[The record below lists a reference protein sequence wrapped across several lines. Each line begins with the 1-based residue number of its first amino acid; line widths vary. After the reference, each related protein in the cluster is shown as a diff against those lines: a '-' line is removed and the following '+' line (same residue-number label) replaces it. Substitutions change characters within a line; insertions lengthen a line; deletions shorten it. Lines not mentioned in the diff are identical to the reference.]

1 MLRYLALAADYDGT
15 LAHDGKVAGSTIKA
29 LERLKESDRRLV
41 MVTGRELDQLQEVFP
56 RLDLFDRVVAENG
69 LLLFRPGSKEEVP
82 LAGTPREEFVEA
94 LRKRDIPFS
103 VGRSIVA
110 TVKPHEGAV
119 LQAIEE
125 TGLELEIIFNKGAVM
140 VLPSGHNKATGLRE
154 ALRELRLSAHNVVG
168 VGDAENDHAFL
179 SLCEVSVAV
188 ANSVDTLK
196 ERADHVTEGERGQG
210 VEELIEALLGDDLR
224 SIKPRKHVVIGERE
238 DGQPVWFEPHGTNVL
253 VAGPSGSGKSSATT
267 ALIERLADAHYQFC
281 LIDPEGD
288 YENFEA
294 GVVLGD
300 TSHAPGTSEILQV
313 LENPDDNVVVNLLD
327 VPLAD
332 RPAYFDGLIGRLAE
346 SRAATGRP
354 HWIVIDEAHHLLP
367 EERGATVTLPKE
379 ITGLLMI
386 TVHPEHVAASALS
399 AVDVMLAVGPRPGE
413 TIKAF
418 AGAVD
423 EKAPEGVPEDHKSGW
438 AVAWLRG
445 SGEAVPFKLAKAR
458 MDRRRHR
465 RKYAEGEL
473 KPERSFYFTGPDGSL
488 NIRAQNL
495 VLFCQ
500 IGDGLDEETWG
511 HHLRQGDYATWF
523 REIIKDEE
531 LAEQAEDLEDL
542 PVEEARPKLREA
554 IERAYTLPA

>member
-15 LAHDGKVAGSTIKA
+15 LAHEGRVTETTVKA
-29 LERLKESDRRLV
+29 LERVKESDRRLLL
-41 MVTGRELDQLQEVFP
+41 VTGRRLDDLQHVFP
-56 RLDLFDRVVAENG
+56 EVELFDRVVAENG
-69 LLLFRPGSKEEVP
+69 LLLFRPESKEEIPLTGPPRQEFLDALDSRDVP
-82 LAGTPREEFVEA
+82 YA
-94 LRKRDIPFS
+94 
-103 VGRSIVA
+103 VGQSIVA
-110 TVKPHEGAV
+110 TVKPHESAV
-119 LQAIEE
+119 LEAIEQ

-168 VGDAENDHAFL
+168 IGDAENDHAFL
-179 SLCEVSVAV
+179 SLCELSVAV

-196 ERADHVTEGERGQG
+196 ERADHVTNGERGSG
-210 VEELIEALLGDDLR
+210 VEELIEALLEDDLR
-224 SIKPRKHVVIGERE
+224 GIVPRKHVVIGERE
-238 DGQPVWFEPHGTNVL
+238 GGEAVWLEPHGTDVL

-267 ALIERLADAHYQFC
+267 ALMERLADEQYQFC

-288 YENFEA
+288 YENFAA

-300 TSHAPGTSEILQV
+300 SSHAPGTSEILQV

-367 EERGATVTLPKE
+367 AERDATITLPKE
-379 ITGLLMI
+379 VTGLLMI
-386 TVHPEHVAASALS
+386 TVHPERVAPAALA
-399 AVDVMLAVGPRPGE
+399 AVDVLLAVGPRPSE
-413 TIKAF
+413 TITAY
-418 AGAVD
+418 AEAVG
-423 EKAPEGVPEDHKSGW
+423 EEPPAGVPADQKSGW

-445 SGEAVPFKLAKAR
+445 SGDAFPFKLAKAR

-473 KPERSFYFTGPDGSL
+473 KPERSFYFTGPEGSL

-495 VLFCQ
+495 VLFSQ

-511 HHLRQGDYATWF
+511 HHLRQGDYAAWF
-523 REIIKDEE
+523 RDIIKDDE
-531 LAEQAEDLEDL
+531 LAELVETLRDR
-542 PVEEARPKLREA
+542 PVAEARRKLHEA

>member
-15 LAHDGKVAGSTIKA
+15 LAHDGRVADSTIEA
-29 LERLKESDRRLV
+29 LERLKESDRRLI

-69 LLLFRPGSKEEVP
+69 LLLFRPDSKEDVP
-82 LAGTPREEFVEA
+82 LAGSPREEFVEA
-94 LRKRDIPFS
+94 LRKRDVPIS

-119 LQAIEE
+119 LEVIEE

-154 ALRELRLSAHNVVG
+154 ALHELRLSAHNVVG

-179 SLCEVSVAV
+179 SLCGLSVAV
-188 ANSVDTLK
+188 ANSVETLK
-196 ERADHVTEGERGQG
+196 DRADHVTEGERGIG
-210 VEELIEALLGDDLR
+210 VEELIEGLLEDDLR
-224 SIKPRKHVVIGERE
+224 SVKARKHVVIGERE
-238 DGQPVWFEPHGTNVL
+238 DAEPVWFEPHGTNVL

-327 VPLAD
+327 VPLGD
-332 RPAYFDGLIGRLAE
+332 RPAYFDGLMGRLAE

-367 EERGATVTLPKE
+367 SERGATITLPKGV
-379 ITGLLMI
+379 TGLLMI
-386 TVHPEHVAASALS
+386 TVHPEHVAPEALA
-399 AVDVMLAVGPRPGE
+399 AVDVLLAVGPRPRE
-413 TIKAF
+413 TVTAF
-418 AGAVD
+418 AEALEEEPPKD
-423 EKAPEGVPEDHKSGW
+423 VPEDQKSGW

-445 SGEAVPFKLAKAR
+445 SNEVVPFKLAKAR

-473 KPERSFYFTGPDGSL
+473 KPERSFYFTGPDDRL

-531 LAEQAEDLEDL
+531 LAELAEGLEDL

>member
-15 LAHDGKVAGSTIKA
+15 LAHDGKVAESTVKA

-69 LLLFRPGSKEEVP
+69 LLLFRPDSKEEVP
-82 LAGTPREEFVEA
+82 LAGTPSEEFVHA
-94 LRKRDIPFS
+94 LKKRDVPFS

-154 ALRELRLSAHNVVG
+154 ALRELRLSPHNVVG

-179 SLCEVSVAV
+179 SLCELSVAV
-188 ANSVDTLK
+188 ANSVETLK

-210 VEELIEALLGDDLR
+210 VEELIDAMLDDDLH
-224 SIKPRKHVVIGERE
+224 SIKPRKHVVIGERD
-238 DGQPVWFEPHGTNVL
+238 DGKPVWFEPHGTNVL

-288 YENFEA
+288 YESFEA

-367 EERGATVTLPKE
+367 SERSATITMPKE

-386 TVHPEHVAASALS
+386 TVHPEHVAPEALS
-399 AVDVMLAVGPRPGE
+399 AVDVVLAVGPRPQE
-413 TIKAF
+413 TVSAF
-418 AGAVD
+418 AEALD
-423 EKAPEGVPEDHKSGW
+423 QKPPKGVPQDQKSGW
-438 AVAWLRG
+438 AVAWLR
-445 SGEAVPFKLAKAR
+445 SAEEAIPFKLAKAR

-465 RKYAEGEL
+465 RKYADGEL
-473 KPERSFYFTGPDGSL
+473 KPERSFYFTGPDGEL

-500 IGDGLDEETWG
+500 IGEGLDEETWG
-511 HHLRQGDYATWF
+511 HHLRRGDYATWF
-523 REIIKDEE
+523 REIIKDDE
-531 LAEQAEDLEDL
+531 LADLADELEDQQ
-542 PVEEARPKLREA
+542 VDDARSKLHQA